1 MINGIIKLFYTEVVK
16 NKMGKLPRDEY
27 QIREEAK
34 VIQNVSNKIDKYT
47 SVVLTILIPT
57 LILYIIYKINL
68 YFSLGVLILGIMYV
82 FYKKTLEQKVCEEVS
97 NIKDNIESTSN
108 NVLKEQGRIN
118 ISLLVTLLLIG
129 ILNKFSWVI
138 TISFCIVLIST
149 IRYIY
154 INYKSIQK

>member
-82 FYKKTLEQKVCEEVS
+82 FYKKTL
-97 NIKDNIESTSN
+97 
-108 NVLKEQGRIN
+108 
-118 ISLLVTLLLIG
+118 
-129 ILNKFSWVI
+129 
-138 TISFCIVLIST
+138 
-149 IRYIY
+149 
-154 INYKSIQK
+154 